1 MLIQTLIMMV
11 LAPITG
17 RLSDRFEPR
26 ILSTFGCLLFVIGYA
41 MLFRLDMNTSL
52 HYVMLALVFLGL
64 GFGFFSS
71 PNNNA
76 AIGSV
81 PADKLSIAAV
91 LLNLARTMGNMISSA
106 IVMTLFS
113 ITMGG
118 AAITSALYPQLL
130 LVIKITMILSMCY
143 ALIAATFSYRRG
155 TIH

>member
-1 MLIQTLIMMV
+1 MQ
-11 LAPITG
+11 
-17 RLSDRFEPR
+17 
-26 ILSTFGCLLFVIGYA
+26 
-41 MLFRLDMNTSL
+41 TSL

-81 PADKLSIAAV
+81 AADKLSIAAV
-91 LLNLARTMGNMISSA
+91 LLNLARTMGNMVSSA

-113 ITMGG
+113 VTMGG
-118 AAITSALYPQLL
+118 AAITLELYPELL
-130 LVIKITMILSMCY
+130 FVIKVTMALSMGY
-143 ALIAATFSYRRG
+143 ALIAAIFSYRRG